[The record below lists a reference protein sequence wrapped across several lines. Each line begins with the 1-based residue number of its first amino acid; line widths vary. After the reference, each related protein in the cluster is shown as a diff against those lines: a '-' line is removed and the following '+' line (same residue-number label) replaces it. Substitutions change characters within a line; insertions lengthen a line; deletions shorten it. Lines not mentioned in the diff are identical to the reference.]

1 MVFAAALLGGV
12 AGGKAQQTAKLFRLL
27 LVVFGVQQELDAV
40 IVAAAMAH
48 HASCAN
54 RSAGKWR
61 RKFNGD
67 FVPGL
72 QFQTGKHQ
80 DSSLTHIVSTA
91 GHYLGGS
98 VLGKNEPYG
107 KIKPVPLPAP
117 ENCSFWRSLATW
129 D

>member
-1 MVFAAALLGGV
+1 VKDCFGPALLGGV

-27 LVVFGVQQELDAV
+27 LVFFGVQQELYAV
-40 IVAAAMAH
+40 IIAAAMAH
-48 HASCAN
+48 HASRAHWP
-54 RSAGKWR
+54 AGKWR

-80 DSSLTHIVSTA
+80 NASLRHIIATS

-107 KIKPVPLPAP
+107 KIEPVPLPAP
-117 ENCSFWRSLATW
+117 ENCSF
-129 D
+129 